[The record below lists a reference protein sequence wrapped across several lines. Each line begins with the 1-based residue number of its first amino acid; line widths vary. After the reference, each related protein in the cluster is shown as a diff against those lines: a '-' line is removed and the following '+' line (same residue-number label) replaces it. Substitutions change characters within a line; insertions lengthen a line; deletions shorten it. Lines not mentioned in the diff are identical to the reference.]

1 MGFYETR
8 IQDFD
13 FSVIQKFAHGS
24 NIRRCHPHIGEFL
37 SKQNYGVMIYTRA
50 SQLGPNSYFFNRSP
64 ISIMGAVW
72 LRFNKFLFNLPIFF
86 AVIAYFLATQGAQG
100 VHAGIG
106 MMTSA
111 SGNALPSKNS

>member
-1 MGFYETR
+1 
-8 IQDFD
+8 
-13 FSVIQKFAHGS
+13 
-24 NIRRCHPHIGEFL
+24 
-37 SKQNYGVMIYTRA
+37 
-50 SQLGPNSYFFNRSP
+50 
-64 ISIMGAVW
+64 MGAVW